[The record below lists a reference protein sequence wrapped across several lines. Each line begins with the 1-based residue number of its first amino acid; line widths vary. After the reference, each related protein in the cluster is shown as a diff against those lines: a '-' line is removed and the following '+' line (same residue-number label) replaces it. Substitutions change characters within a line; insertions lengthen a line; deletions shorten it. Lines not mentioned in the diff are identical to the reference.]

1 LKFEILFLPLSRSQK
16 IMARKLID
24 VSHEIES
31 GMITYPG
38 LPAPAV
44 SDYLSREASR
54 GKYAEGTTFQ
64 IGRIEM
70 VANTGTYI
78 DAPFH
83 RFAEGA
89 DLAGLALERIAHVEG
104 LVIDATRSG
113 REVDRDYFEGLEL
126 RDRAVLVH
134 TGWDVHW
141 LTAGYAKDAPFI
153 TGSAAELL
161 VKASPAL
168 VGIDSVNIDDMQN
181 GARPVH
187 TLLLGAGIPVVEHL
201 CHLGRLPVRGFKF
214 HCVPVKFHGVGTF
227 PVRAYAVI
235 E

>member
-1 LKFEILFLPLSRSQK
+1 MLR
-16 IMARKLID
+16 RLID
-24 VSHEIES
+24 VSHEIEA

-54 GKYAEGTTFQ
+54 LHYAEGTTFQ

-83 RFAEGA
+83 RFADGI
-89 DLAGLALERIAHVEG
+89 DLAELPLDRMADVEG
-104 LVIDATRSG
+104 LVVRATDRGGGEARAID
-113 REVDRDYFEGLEL
+113 VDYFGGLDL
-126 RDRAVLVH
+126 RDKAVLIH
-134 TGWDVHW
+134 TGWDKHW
-141 LTAGYAKDAPFI
+141 QTPQYAHDAPFL
-153 TGSAAELL
+153 TRPAAEFL
-161 VKASPAL
+161 AEAAPSL
-168 VGIDSVNIDDMQN
+168 VGIDSINMDDKN
-181 GARPVH
+181 DGTRPAH

-201 CHLGRLPVRGFKF
+201 CKLAELPIGGFRF
-214 HCVPVKFHGVGTF
+214 HCVPVKFRGLGTF

-235 E
+235 G